1 MVISAKVDRDMAKRE
16 YKDGADFGGIR
27 NNTVPLLQENGIF
40 LI

>member
-1 MVISAKVDRDMAKRE
+1 MAKRE